1 MDIKHTKGPWKVV
14 RPMKGKY
21 RGDFAIVPQS
31 KHSTEASG
39 PAFCYLAKG
48 REDMQEANAR
58 LIAAAPELLEAL
70 VDLGDWLAYGLN
82 KAEGA
87 EPTAEDHATCD
98 RVAAKARAAINKAT
112 GVE

>member
-31 KHSTEASG
+31 KHSTESSG

-48 REDMQEANAR
+48 REDMQEANAK
-58 LIAAAPELLEAL
+58 LIAAAPALLD
-70 VDLGDWLAYGLN
+70 VLN
-82 KAEGA
+82 DIVRSEWTTVSLQAMTPQHRARLE
-87 EPTAEDHATCD
+87 
-98 RVAAKARAAINKAT
+98 RARAAIGKAT
-112 GVE
+112 GEA